1 MIELA
6 KTGVWSYYTTLNAR
20 FPARQLPLLFEIAW
34 LTGGMLPGKRSDRH
48 NILKIA
54 CERLLTKAGFTAA
67 TAQDGEAAL
76 RLAWETLS
84 EN

>member
-1 MIELA
+1 M
-6 KTGVWSYYTTLNAR
+6 
-20 FPARQLPLLFEIAW
+20 PLLFEIAW
-34 LTGGMLPGKRSDRH
+34 LTGGMLPGKRSGRH

-54 CERLLTKAGFTAA
+54 PERLLTKAGFAAA

-76 RLAWETLS
+76 HLAWETLS